1 MSRSSCPLTP
11 AVHQSIVA
19 FVRAGGFAHVAAEAA
34 GVPREVFDD
43 WMSRPGPRYR
53 EFARAVRQAE
63 AQARLRVEVAVL
75 DARPLD
81 WLKSGPGKPLPG
93 YPGWTAPA
101 RAAVVTDEAPLLLNR
116 I

>member
-1 MSRSSCPLTP
+1 MSRLSYPLTP
-11 AVHQSIVA
+11 AIQQAVIA
-19 FVRAGGFAHVAAEAA
+19 FARAGGFAHVPAEAA

-75 DARPLD
+75 EARPLD
-81 WLKSGPGKPLPG
+81 WLKSGPGKPQSG

-101 RAAVVTDEAPLLLNR
+101 RAAAVADEPSLL
-116 I
+116 